1 MQALCACF
9 VRKHQ
14 EHKGVAPSVE
24 CLTRYLCDVS
34 VPLFTALKARQLG
47 GFAALEA
54 YPYAEV
60 RAWLTAQRV

>member
-1 MQALCACF
+1 MTKQPQPTWEGPDLA
-9 VRKHQ
+9 
-14 EHKGVAPSVE
+14 
-24 CLTRYLCDVS
+24 S

-60 RAWLTAQRV
+60 REWAETHLNDL